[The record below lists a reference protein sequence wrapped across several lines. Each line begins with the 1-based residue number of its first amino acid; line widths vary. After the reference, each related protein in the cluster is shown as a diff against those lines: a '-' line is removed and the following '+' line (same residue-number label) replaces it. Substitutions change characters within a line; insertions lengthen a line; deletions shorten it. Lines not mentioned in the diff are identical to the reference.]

1 MVPVA
6 GPYDEVVC
14 SASVI
19 VPTVNVLN
27 ADVVESEMTGT

>member
-6 GPYDEVVC
+6 GPYEEVVS
-14 SASVI
+14 SASVV

-27 ADVVESEMTGT
+27 TDVVESDMTGT